1 MSLFPADSVVD
12 SPLTRCLDSFRLSQ
26 LENLAVD
33 RHAFKAFVKKIN
45 VVQEFM
51 KLRED
56 VMTGNIQIA
65 EKTLSYE
72 ERMRALQ
79 AEVQQ
84 LRTSL
89 RLSQQSLAEKQSRQQ
104 RVTAVRV
111 TSLDTRIRTPQLIGL
126 FCSAV
131 DQMH

>member
-1 MSLFPADSVVD
+1 M
-12 SPLTRCLDSFRLSQ
+12 
-26 LENLAVD
+26 D

-79 AEVQQ
+79 SEVQQ
-84 LRTSL
+84 LRASL

-104 RVTAVRV
+104 RVTAVRRLV
-111 TSLDTRIRTPQLIGL
+111 SLSI
-126 FCSAV
+126 
-131 DQMH
+131 HE